1 MFCANQQVLRY
12 TALGLGIFY
21 GITHQRSIT
30 LAQRAAH
37 DKAEY
42 EHKQS
47 LIQKA
52 KEEFAKKNAPA
63 STSATKTGGREC
75 LFPILFFSKEEKNT
89 DYGTAGSGRGMIS
102 YKNQRILT

>member
-1 MFCANQQVLRY
+1 MEINIPINQRKIQCKLTNAQKQQVLRY

-21 GITHQRSIT
+21 GVTHQRSIT
-30 LAQRAAH
+30 LTQRAAAE
-37 DKAEY
+37 KREY

-63 STSATKTGGREC
+63 TTSATKTGGREF
-75 LFPILFFSKEEKNT
+75 LLLLPFLS
-89 DYGTAGSGRGMIS
+89 
-102 YKNQRILT
+102 